1 MAAKTNEEAIEEVP
15 VLIVGGSLVGLT
27 LAALLAKYGIKC
39 MVVEKHS
46 STAIHPRATVMM
58 PRTMQAFKELGLY
71 EIMKEES
78 LKYYDERTC
87 IITTESLAG
96 KLLHKWLE
104 DVNEGIEN
112 VSATRRV
119 FLTQQ
124 ALEPLLR
131 SKAKALGASLH
142 FSTEVVSLTQDSN
155 SVTATLRNRDSDTTY
170 QIRSK
175 YLIGADGFRS
185 TTRSLLGIQ
194 TQGPGL
200 LSRALTIYFEIL
212 DKEKLAKLAN
222 AHYSGVIYVANEV
235 VRCFFRFDRDKK
247 ESFLVIN
254 SAGEQGSEESRFPAD
269 TASMEKANEYLRA
282 AIGDETIEFKI
293 HQLTTWEAIADMPE
307 RLREGRVLLA
317 GDAAHRMPPSG
328 GFGGNTGVQDA
339 HNLAWKLAYVLKG
352 KAGPELLET
361 YEEERYPVAKH
372 TVENALAHYVHR
384 TEPILSHLVDEFNVK
399 ESPVEH
405 LELAYRYHSK
415 ALFTNGPLD
424 ASNITE
430 DPATSIAA
438 PGSVA
443 HHVLVNTFDGQKNIA
458 ISEFFGESFVL
469 FVGPKG
475 GPWIDG
481 MKTLGKCFKTVQLA
495 FNSDNAFARRYDV
508 LEDGAVLV
516 RPDGFVAWSC
526 RSVVGERVQDAG
538 ALLEQTKKQVLC
550 L

>member
-1 MAAKTNEEAIEEVP
+1 MAANTNGTVEQVP

-39 MVVEKHS
+39 MVIEKHS
-46 STAIHPRATVMM
+46 STAIHPRATLMM
-58 PRTMQAFKELGLY
+58 PRTMQVFKELGLY

-78 LKYYDERTC
+78 LKYYDKKTC
-87 IITTESLAG
+87 IITIESLAG

-104 DVNEGIEN
+104 DVNEGIER

-131 SKAKALGASLH
+131 AKAKELGAQLR
-142 FSTEVVSLTQDSN
+142 FSTEMVSLTQDSD
-155 SVTATLRNRDSDTTY
+155 SVTATLKNRDTNITST
-170 QIRSK
+170 IRSS
-175 YLIGADGFRS
+175 YLIAADGFRS
-185 TTRSLLGIQ
+185 TTRSLLGIP

-212 DKEKLAKLAN
+212 DKDRLATLAN
-222 AHYSGVIYVANEV
+222 AHYSGVVYVSNPA

-254 SAGEQGSEESRFPAD
+254 SAGKQGSEASRFPAD
-269 TASMEKANEYLRA
+269 TASMESAEGYLRA
-282 AIGDETIEFKI
+282 AIGDEEVKFKI
-293 HQLTTWEAIADMPE
+293 HQLTTWEAIADVPV
-307 RLREGRVLLA
+307 RLREGRCLLA

-352 KAGPELLET
+352 QAGPSLPET
-361 YEEERYPVAKH
+361 YEEERYPIAKH

-384 TEPILSHLVDEFNVK
+384 TEPSLSHLVDEYDVK

-405 LELAYRYHSK
+405 LEMAYRYHSK
-415 ALFTNGPLD
+415 ALFTNGPLN

-430 DPATSIAA
+430 DPATSVAA

-443 HHVLVNTFDGQKNIA
+443 HHVLVDTADGRKNVA
-458 ISEFFGESFVL
+458 ISEFFGDGFVL
-469 FVGPKG
+469 FVGSNG
-475 GPWIDG
+475 GPWINAARKLEG
-481 MKTLGKCFKTVQLA
+481 TFRTVQLV
-495 FNSDNAFARRYDV
+495 FDDDKVFARRYSV
-508 LEDGAVLV
+508 LQDGAVLV

-526 RSVVGERVQDAG
+526 RSIVREKVQDAQK
-538 ALLEQTKKQVLC
+538 LLEEVRKRVLC